1 MLTLFTLT
9 PSHTFLLRFP
19 LDFDSSL
26 IARTLSLSL
35 SHFFAARLYIHLEE
49 QLSGKSF
56 IFISLT

>member
-9 PSHTFLLRFP
+9 PSHTFLLGFP

-26 IARTLSLSL
+26 IERKLSL
-35 SHFFAARLYIHLEE
+35 SHFFAVRLSTHLEE